1 MAELVEIFNSK
12 QFKALQKCTLEK
24 CPKFKKNLEKQQELI
39 ERIAVLA
46 KNIAT
51 EKDLKTKSKMTLE
64 LLKLGSD
71 LSKANSSTD
80 ELLCKIKECS
90 KEFAEVQKAT
100 QQMNITRMKK
110 LEKLLKAF
118 V

>member
-12 QFKALQKCTLEK
+12 QFKELQKCTVNK
-24 CPKFKKNLEKQQELI
+24 CPKYKKNLEKQQQLI
-39 ERIAVLA
+39 ERLEVLV

-51 EKDLKTKSKMTLE
+51 EKDLKSKSKMTLE

-71 LSKANSSTD
+71 LAKANSSTD
-80 ELLCKIKECS
+80 ELLCKIKECG

-118 V
+118 A